1 MIPIDT
7 NRSMRRKNREEYTG
21 NVIVALD
28 TDVNRL
34 HNNKKCIYKKVVKT
48 DSRGGVIIIV

>member
-34 HNNKKCIYKKVVKT
+34 HNNKKCIYKK
-48 DSRGGVIIIV
+48 SCENR